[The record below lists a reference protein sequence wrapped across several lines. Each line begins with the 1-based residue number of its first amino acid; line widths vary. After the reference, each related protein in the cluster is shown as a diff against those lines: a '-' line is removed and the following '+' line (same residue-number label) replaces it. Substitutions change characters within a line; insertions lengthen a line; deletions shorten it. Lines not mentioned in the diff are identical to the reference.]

1 MTPEPQHDDKGQGK
15 ARKNETQQ
23 SRGYSTGSVSS
34 LRSPVLLC
42 REGIPQILEDL
53 YKTMDVGTI
62 HEAAWVVI
70 HVLMLETGYISAS
83 EVINIL
89 QINKSKSQY
98 KKAIFLLITNNATS
112 TTERSLSPFQKFL
125 EHLK

>member
-1 MTPEPQHDDKGQGK
+1 MTPEPQHDNKGKGK
-15 ARKNETQQ
+15 ARKNETEQ

-53 YKTMDVGTI
+53 YKAMDVGTI
-62 HEAAWVVI
+62 HEAVWVVI

-83 EVINIL
+83 EVVDICKLN
-89 QINKSKSQY
+89 
-98 KKAIFLLITNNATS
+98 
-112 TTERSLSPFQKFL
+112 
-125 EHLK
+125 